1 MEEGKLI
8 YSINCFVFNN
18 LARRALDQSNGAMFL
33 NRKLIVQLSTS
44 RFRPQPKEINS
55 LISQPPKQLII
66 MSAPSYHHPTGGS
79 TILKE
84 QQYNY
89 DMMTSTKSLSPISDN
104 QNFFRPPSP
113 LSQDMNNYYS
123 QYSNLS
129 TTSSL
134 KINKNIKAGNFN

>member
-1 MEEGKLI
+1 
-8 YSINCFVFNN
+8 
-18 LARRALDQSNGAMFL
+18 MFL

-44 RFRPQPKEINS
+44 RFRPQPKEVNS
-55 LISQPPKQLII
+55 LVSQPIKQLII
-66 MSAPSYHHPTGGS
+66 MDPPSYHHSTGGS
-79 TILKE
+79 TTLKQ

-134 KINKNIKAGNFN
+134 KINKNVKAGNFN